1 MSDLRDELDKLAK
14 KIAANAALSDTS
26 LQESI
31 DALKVLTP
39 YYAMTQKLA
48 PKGDDEEADG
58 ATFESFSAAIAV
70 NQEERINGQPP
81 VRSRR
86 RDS

>member
-1 MSDLRDELDKLAK
+1 MSDLRAELDKLAA
-14 KIAANAALSDTS
+14 KIAANAALSNTS

-48 PKGDDEEADG
+48 PKGDADDADG
-58 ATFESFSAAIAV
+58 ATFENFSAAIAV
-70 NQEERINGQPP
+70 EQEERINGKTT